1 MYNQL
6 KNNKKFHITNCEK
19 KKKRN
24 KEAKINKGKSY
35 RRNFRLGIVVPTYDN
50 NSHSHSKFKSF
61 IGIEKSTHFGP
72 RWISTVAEEERQRA
86 VLFLLMQG
94 SLGQNI
100 WLRGDFR
107 MWGGNCSRWIGDWQ
121 N

>member
-6 KNNKKFHITNCEK
+6 KTNKKFHIIDCK
-19 KKKRN
+19 KKN

-35 RRNFRLGIVVPTYDN
+35 RRNFHLGIVVATYDN
-50 NSHSHSKFKSF
+50 DSHSHNKFKSF

-86 VLFLLMQG
+86 V
-94 SLGQNI
+94 
-100 WLRGDFR
+100 
-107 MWGGNCSRWIGDWQ
+107 
-121 N
+121 